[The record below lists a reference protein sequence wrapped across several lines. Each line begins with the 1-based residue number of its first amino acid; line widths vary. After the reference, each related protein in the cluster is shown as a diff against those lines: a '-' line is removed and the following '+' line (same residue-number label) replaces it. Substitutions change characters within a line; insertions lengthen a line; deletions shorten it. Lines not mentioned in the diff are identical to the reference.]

1 MSPSPPTTGSDGQAA
16 STPHATGGR
25 VGSRGPC
32 ASVRTVVSHGPQT
45 RLAQH
50 LLWNRSESSPAPPP
64 RETQD
69 RSRCRSMVSPPP
81 PRFHMPAPPCL
92 LHALSCLIMSSSCLI
107 MSSSCLVMPSSCL
120 VWETFFITL
129 EPQPSSETSAA
140 THLDLNVTSPCKSA
154 FPFPFLKLDT
164 LPPRVKYISGTI
176 ILAIALLFERQAR
189 APEGQTSCHLQ
200 QSPSGGP

>member
-1 MSPSPPTTGSDGQAA
+1 MRRVAEWAHVALAPQSGLWS
-16 STPHATGGR
+16 ATA
-25 VGSRGPC
+25 P
-32 ASVRTVVSHGPQT
+32 
-45 RLAQH
+45 RLAWRSISSGTDQSQA
-50 LLWNRSESSPAPPP
+50 LLPHP

-92 LHALSCLIMSSSCLI
+92 LHALSCLIMSSSCLV